1 MASTSVHPPRR
12 VSACRSSS
20 TWQRR
25 EAGVT
30 TEASWGRHGGHGGVA
45 THPFNRQENIVA
57 QTCISVC
64 TSLSLYGGFTSL
76 PAMTETVAKS
86 IDETDTGRDV
96 VALHPW
102 KLMGL
107 LFLTICRCAPS

>member
-1 MASTSVHPPRR
+1 
-12 VSACRSSS
+12 
-20 TWQRR
+20 
-25 EAGVT
+25 
-30 TEASWGRHGGHGGVA
+30 
-45 THPFNRQENIVA
+45 
-57 QTCISVC
+57 
-64 TSLSLYGGFTSL
+64 
-76 PAMTETVAKS
+76 MTETVAKS